1 MKATLAKTEFQRGI
15 SYVQNVVPSRS
26 ALPIISNVLLDMQK
40 DELKLSAT
48 DLRVGIECT
57 IPARVSSRGKVS
69 VSAMRLVE
77 IARELPEKDIAI
89 ESGRDNALSV
99 RCDKIFFKILG
110 LPGDEFPALP
120 AVAAETPLTFEQRQL
135 REMFQKTAFAISSEQ
150 ARYTL
155 TGLLF
160 EVENGKI
167 TVVATDGRRLS
178 YAQKAADV
186 PEGYKASVIV
196 PDKMINELV
205 RLMKGDGE
213 VRVEVGGNQIAFAFD
228 GIRLV
233 SQLIEGN
240 FPDYRTVIP
249 KDYDKEVIVD
259 TFDLTMATR
268 RTAAVTSREFNSVKL
283 HVRKGSMTLSAVTPD
298 VGEAEDEIAA
308 SYDGEELDIV
318 FNPDYMLDALASVE
332 TDRAV
337 LQLRDTTSPGVLKP
351 YESEEYVYVIM
362 PIKV

>member
-1 MKATLAKTEFQRGI
+1 MKATLAKTDFQRGI

-40 DELKLSAT
+40 DELRLSAT
-48 DLRVGIECT
+48 DLRVGIECA
-57 IPARVSSRGKVS
+57 IPARVASRGKLS
-69 VSAMRLVE
+69 VPATRLVE
-77 IARELPEKDIAI
+77 IARELPEKDIGV

-120 AVAAETPLTFEQRQL
+120 TVAVETPLSFEQRQL
-135 REMFQKTAFAISSEQ
+135 REMFQKTAFAISTEQ

-160 EVENGKI
+160 EVDQGKV
-167 TVVATDGRRLS
+167 TTVATDGRRLS
-178 YAQKAADV
+178 YACKAVDV
-186 PEGYKASVIV
+186 AEDYKVSVIV

-213 VRVEVGGNQIAFAFD
+213 VRVEVGENQIVFVFD

-240 FPDYRTVIP
+240 FPDYRAVIP
-249 KDYDKEVIVD
+249 KDYDKEVVVD

-268 RTAAVTSREFNSVKL
+268 RAAAVTSREFNSVKL
-283 HVRKGSMTLSAVTPD
+283 HVHKGAMTLSAVTPD
-298 VGEAEDEIAA
+298 VGEAEDQIGA
-308 SYDGEELDIV
+308 SYDGDEQDIV
-318 FNPDYMLDALASVE
+318 FNPDYMLDALASIE

-351 YESEEYVYVIM
+351 YDSDEYVYVIM